1 MTETGSETQAAYY
14 PIRVVAAETGVNA
27 ITLRAWERRYGLITP
42 KRTAKGHRLYTD
54 QDIKLIRQVVSL
66 LDRGIPISQAQA
78 MLANGDA
85 SIEVIESTRNEAPS
99 QWQHYR
105 DQLHEAVKEFDDVK
119 LGKTFEEVAQFF
131 PVEVAIRFL
140 FMPFYEQLKSTS
152 TFALGAARL
161 NFYTA
166 FLQARLAWRISDRE
180 ISSDE
185 KRILVV
191 NSTMDAE
198 VQLLLV
204 AILLQQLN
212 LGITRISGLIAPA
225 DITELVRE
233 CAKWPAILVQIESQ
247 PSDNRISQ
255 LQSIAAETGCPVFVT
270 GQQGAFDSRLRQ
282 AGLIPL
288 GQDPQKAALNIRDM
302 VQGLQ

>member
-1 MTETGSETQAAYY
+1 MTDTGSATQAAYY

-85 SIEVIESTRNEAPS
+85 IEVAETIRNDTPS

-105 DQLHEAVKEFDDVK
+105 DQLQDAVKEFDDIR

-131 PVEVAIRFL
+131 PVDVAIRFL
-140 FMPFYEQLKSTS
+140 FMPFYEHLKSTS
-152 TFALGAARL
+152 TYALGAARL

-180 ISSDE
+180 VAADE

-191 NSTMDAE
+191 NSTTDAE

-212 LGITRISGLIAPA
+212 LGITRISGLMAPA
-225 DITELVRE
+225 DITELVQE
-233 CAKWPAILVQIESQ
+233 CAKWPAILVQVELLPTDI
-247 PSDNRISQ
+247 RIGQ

-270 GQQGAFDSRLRQ
+270 GQQDIYDDRLRQ
-282 AGLIPL
+282 SGVIPL

-302 VQGLQ
+302 VQSIQ